1 MNRLAR
7 AIGHPRRSVE
17 RAIEI
22 LSGFLPQSESRV
34 ASDAFS
40 FWAGS
45 DSTDGARDLSHWLG
59 EGRWSDQEAWT
70 RIGRLHF
77 EMFERLC
84 LLADVALPVRTM
96 IEWGPGGGANAVRF
110 CREVTDLYGID
121 ISAPNLAE
129 CQRELEI
136 RGFYGFAPVLI
147 DIRHP
152 EECLEFVKR
161 PAGFFLS
168 TAVYQHFP
176 SKQHGIRVTELAC
189 ELLADDG
196 VALIQTRYH
205 DGSKRFAAKNRD
217 YWRNV
222 VTFTSYGIS
231 EFWQIAVESGFNPLA
246 VSLDPDINYAYY
258 FLKKRKTDA

>member
-22 LSGFLPQSESRV
+22 VSGFLPQSESRV

-59 EGRWSDQEAWT
+59 EGRWSDQGAWT
-70 RIGRLHF
+70 HIGQLHF
-77 EMFERLC
+77 EMFESLC
-84 LLADVALPVRTM
+84 LLANRERPVRSM
-96 IEWGPGGGANAVRF
+96 VEWGPGGGANAVRF
-110 CREVTDLYGID
+110 CAEAAGLYGVD

-129 CQRELEI
+129 CRRQLEI
-136 RGFYGFAPVLI
+136 RGFDGFQPILI
-147 DIRHP
+147 DTMCP
-152 EECLEFVKR
+152 EQCLQFVKS
-161 PAGFFLS
+161 PVEFFLS

-176 SKQHGIRVTELAC
+176 SKQYGIRVTELAC

-196 VALIQTRYH
+196 VALIQIRYH
-205 DGSKRFAAKNRD
+205 DGSKRFAPKNRD